1 MTPGPEVAAE
11 PHCLDLPGG
20 SWALW
25 RWVVLRGA
33 GFPAATVLA
42 LAAPGLADL
51 ADHLLDFEQE
61 AADWRRTALAQVD
74 EALDAL
80 HQEDGSASRERRTPL
95 LKALYALAGGKLPKV
110 SPTPEIAAAV
120 GHLTKAEQRVAAARQ
135 EIGAAYA
142 VAVQGT
148 SREISRLATWAPFRA
163 AVTWQT
169 RHAAEI
175 SLAEVA
181 RPADRRD
188 SRRRQHEELVAS
200 YLQRYCT
207 KNDTIGFFGPVGWA
221 RLASEGPLVTVRPG
235 PELIAERAVYFEH
248 WGLDALARRLSED
261 SSLRPWMAPR
271 LRTGF
276 AYAPGEL
283 RGTAGQVIPLAPE
296 QHLVLAACDGVRTA
310 RSIAG
315 ELAARAAV
323 APGAPQIPPD
333 RTLAV
338 LDQLS
343 RAGVVTWTFEV
354 PLELRPEQTLRS
366 ALAKIDDPGLRSQAL
381 GPLDE
386 LEERRRR
393 IATADEPT
401 TLGQRLR
408 ELDETFTRLTGMPPY
423 RNEGQMYA
431 ARSLVYEDCRRDIDV
446 SFGPELL
453 ARLGPPLTLLL
464 QSARWLTCE
473 VARRVERKLA
483 ALHARICSQT
493 RSETVPSYPF
503 FVQAASGLLGRQRDA
518 SFVDAE
524 RELHLRWA
532 RVLDI
537 ETACAQQ
544 IVHLRL
550 VDLTARAE
558 QAFGNADPPWSLV
571 RYFSP
576 DLLLQAAD
584 EAALRRGDF
593 QAVLGEI
600 HASNTLAWSCFFSQH
615 PAPGELLEAMA
626 RDLDQQLVVLPQMPK
641 SWNQRVN
648 ISLVLPQFYR
658 FEINEQPPAWPPCRT
673 LPAGEVVIVQREGRL
688 EARNRD
694 ATVRF
699 PAIELFGLY
708 LTQECSR
715 ILGQLL
721 PAAPHRPRLAID
733 DLVIARERWCFAG
746 EDLGFADLKD
756 PAERFLAIRRWA
768 RRHRLPR
775 FTFYK
780 LPAERKP
787 LFLDLESPIYVDIF
801 ARLLR
806 KADTPAGEPRL
817 VVTEMLPDFQHLWLT
832 DGRDQAFTSEL
843 RLAALQA

>member
-1 MTPGPEVAAE
+1 MTSVSDVAAK
-11 PHCLDLPGG
+11 HHRIDLPGG

-25 RWVVLRGA
+25 RWMVLRGA
-33 GFPAATVLA
+33 GFPAATVLT
-42 LAAPGLADL
+42 LAAPDL
-51 ADHLLDFEQE
+51 AELTDRLLDLEQV
-61 AADWRRTALAQVD
+61 ADDRRRTALEQVD
-74 EALDAL
+74 DALDAL
-80 HQEDGSASRERRTPL
+80 HLEDGLAGRERRAPL
-95 LKALYALAGGKLPKV
+95 IKALYALASSKVPKV

-120 GHLTKAEQRVAAARQ
+120 VHWTDAGQRLAAVRGEIAAAC
-135 EIGAAYA
+135 AAA
-142 VAVQGT
+142 AEAT
-148 SREISRLATWAPFRA
+148 SREISRLASWAPFRA

-175 SLAEVA
+175 PLAEVA
-181 RPADRRD
+181 KPAGRRD
-188 SRRRQHEELVAS
+188 SRRRQQEELVAS

-221 RLASEGPLVTVRPG
+221 RLVAEGPLATVRPG

-276 AYAPGEL
+276 AYAQGEL

-296 QHLVLAACDGVRTA
+296 QHRVLAACDGIRTA
-310 RSIAG
+310 RSIADA
-315 ELAARAAV
+315 LAAPAADS
-323 APGAPQIPPD
+323 PGAPISPP

-338 LDQLS
+338 IDQLS
-343 RAGVVTWTFEV
+343 RAGFVTWAFEV
-354 PLELRPEQTLRS
+354 PLELRPELTLRS
-366 ALAKIDDPGLRSQAL
+366 ALEKIDDPSLRSRAL
-381 GPLDE
+381 GTLEE
-386 LEERRRR
+386 LEEGRRR
-393 IATADEPT
+393 IATAADPAA
-401 TLGQRLR
+401 LGQRLR
-408 ELDETFTRLTGMPPY
+408 ELDESFTRLTGAAPY

-431 ARSLVYEDCRRDIDV
+431 ARSLVYEDCRRDVDV
-446 SFGPELL
+446 AFGPQFL

-464 QSARWLTCE
+464 QSARWLTSE
-473 VARRVERKLA
+473 VARRIESKLC
-483 ALHARICSQT
+483 ALHATICSRT
-493 RSETVPSYPF
+493 RSEIVPSYPF
-503 FVQAASGLLGRQRDA
+503 FVQAAPYLLAGQNDA
-518 SFVDAE
+518 SWADAE
-524 RELHLRWA
+524 RELQHRWV

-537 ETACAQQ
+537 QASQAQQ
-544 IVHLRL
+544 TVRLRSA
-550 VDLTARAE
+550 DLAARAE
-558 QAFGNADPPWSLV
+558 KAFGNADLPWSLV

-576 DLLLQAAD
+576 DLLLQATD

-626 RDLDQQLVVLPQMPK
+626 TDIDQQLLLLPQMPGN
-641 SWNQRVN
+641 WNQRVN

-658 FEINEQPPAWPPCRT
+658 FEINEQPPSRPPCRT
-673 LPAGEVVIVQREGRL
+673 LPAGEVVIVRREGQL
-688 EARNRD
+688 EACNRD
-694 ATVRF
+694 ETIRF

-721 PAAPHRPRLAID
+721 PSSPRRPRIAID

-746 EDLGFADLKD
+746 KDLAFAALKD
-756 PAERFLAIRRWA
+756 PAERFLAVRRWA
-768 RRHRLPR
+768 RRHQLPR

-787 LFLDLESPIYVDIF
+787 LFLDLDSPIYVDIF
-801 ARLLR
+801 TRLLR
-806 KADTPAGEPRL
+806 TAELPAGEPGL
-817 VVTEMLPDFQHLWLT
+817 VVTEMLPDLQHLWLT
-832 DGRDQAFTSEL
+832 DAQGQTYTSEL
-843 RLAALQA
+843 RLAALQV